1 MSDSK
6 NISLQSAEVVA
17 IKLTNAS
24 RTHVDL
30 DIRALVHNVEIF
42 EDIDYPLIRA
52 QITLLD
58 SINLI
63 NTIPIKGE
71 EVVEIEFRSLHI
83 DTLSKYKFAIYS
95 MNGIQTFGLNNGIVY
110 TLNGVSVE
118 FLNNG
123 YRIDRHYK
131 DISNA
136 IVENILT
143 NDLETSKPIYN
154 RSLAQGLQDI
164 VIPNLSPFA
173 AIDFIRQR
181 SVDNLTPFLF
191 YENRE
196 GFNFKSL
203 RHLFNNYEDMDKDI
217 LINPYVYT
225 AQQLTQDKDG
235 QRYFGLLNLEYISRF
250 NTAAQISSGGFAST
264 TNSFDLKTKEKNKT
278 RILND
283 QGYST
288 NFSSNQNKQNKNYYS
303 YFMAKDSSKPNDF
316 RIENNDKIKMNLIKF
331 NQFVVRCVMYGNN
344 LLSVGRFIKIQ
355 APGWDLNRS
364 DNKDIDSPFIITKL
378 RHSLKLYPH
387 TEYTVTTDC
396 HKLVKL

>member
-42 EDIDYPLIRA
+42 EDIDYPLVRA

-63 NTIPIKGE
+63 NTIPIRGE
-71 EVVEIEFRSLHI
+71 EVVEIEFRSLHVS
-83 DTLSKYKFAIYS
+83 TLSRFKFAIYS
-95 MNGIQTFGLNNGIVY
+95 MNGIQTFGVDNGIVY

-123 YRIDRHYK
+123 YRLNRHYK
-131 DISNA
+131 DSSNA
-136 IVENILT
+136 IIQNILT
-143 NDLETSKPIYN
+143 TDLESTKALYN
-154 RSLAQGLQDI
+154 INLAQGLHDI

-173 AIDFIRQR
+173 AIDYVRQR
-181 SVDNLTPFLF
+181 SVDDLTPFFF
-191 YENRE
+191 YENRD

-203 RHLFNNYEDMDKDI
+203 RHLFNNYEERDRDI
-217 LINPYVYT
+217 LANPYKYT
-225 AQQLTQDKDG
+225 AQQLTQEKDG
-235 QRYFGLLNLEYISRF
+235 ERYFSLLNLEYMSRF
-250 NTAAQISSGGFAST
+250 NTAAHISSGGFVST
-264 TNSFDLKTKEKNKT
+264 TNSFDLKTKNSNVATTFK
-278 RILND
+278 D

-288 NFSSNQNKQNKNYYS
+288 NFSSNQNKQNKSYHS

-316 RIENNDKIKMNLIKF
+316 RIENNDKIKINLIKF

>member
-118 FLNNG
+118 FINNG

-203 RHLFNNYEDMDKDI
+203 RHLINNYEDIDKDI

-288 NFSSNQNKQNKNYYS
+288 NFSSNQNKQNKSYYS